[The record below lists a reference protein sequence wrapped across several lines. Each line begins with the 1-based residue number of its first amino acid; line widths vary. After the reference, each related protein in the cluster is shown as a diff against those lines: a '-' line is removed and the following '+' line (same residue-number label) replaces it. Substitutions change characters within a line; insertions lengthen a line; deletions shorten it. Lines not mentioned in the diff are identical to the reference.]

1 MARAQELISTAYR
14 RFAAEVPALGNLK
27 LTVRLELRGR
37 GDVQVFGVRLPGPII
52 TKGEPEDARLELA
65 IPRAEFNQL
74 AERGK
79 LPDWREAYEHGHV
92 KVSGDREIQQ
102 LLAKVIDR
110 QMARARLK
118 RAH

>member
-14 RFAAEVPALGNLK
+14 RFAGEVPALGNLK

-74 AERGK
+74 AERGTVA
-79 LPDWREAYEHGHV
+79 DWREAYEHGHV

>member
-14 RFAAEVPALGNLK
+14 RFAGEVPALGNLK
-27 LTVRLELRGR
+27 LTIRLELRGR

-65 IPRAEFNQL
+65 IPRADFNEL
-74 AERGK
+74 AEKGK
-79 LPDWREAYEHGHV
+79 LDDWRDAYEHGHV

-102 LLAKVIDR
+102 LLSKVIDR
-110 QMARARLK
+110 QLSRSRLK
-118 RAH
+118 RAY

>member
-27 LTVRLELRGR
+27 LTVRLELKGR

-65 IPRAEFNQL
+65 IPRSEFNEL

-79 LPDWREAYEHGHV
+79 LADWREAYEHGHV

>member
-37 GDVQVFGVRLPGPII
+37 GDVQIFGVRLPGPII
-52 TKGEPEDARLELA
+52 TKGEPESARLELA
-65 IPRAEFNQL
+65 IPRPEFNRL
-74 AERGK
+74 AERGT
-79 LPDWREAYEHGHV
+79 LADWREAYEHGHV

-102 LLAKVIDR
+102 LLGKVIER
-110 QMARARLK
+110 QMARSRLK
-118 RAH
+118 

>member
-1 MARAQELISTAYR
+1 MPRAQELISTAYR

-27 LTVRLELRGR
+27 LTMRLELRAR

-52 TKGEPEDARLELA
+52 SKGEPEDARLELA
-65 IPRAEFNQL
+65 LPRAEFNEL
-74 AERGK
+74 AERGT
-79 LPDWREAYEHGHV
+79 LADWHEAYEHGHV

-102 LLAKVIDR
+102 LLAKVIER
-110 QMARARLK
+110 QMARSRLK

>member
-1 MARAQELISTAYR
+1 MARAQELIATAYQ
-14 RFAAEVPALGNLK
+14 RFAGEVPALGNLK
-27 LTVRLELRGR
+27 LTIRLELRGR

-65 IPRAEFNQL
+65 IPRSEFNEL

-79 LPDWREAYEHGHV
+79 LVDWQDAYEHGDI

-102 LLAKVIDR
+102 LLAKVIER
-110 QMARARLK
+110 QVARARLK

>member
-1 MARAQELISTAYR
+1 MPRAQELISTAYQ

-27 LTVRLELRGR
+27 LTIRLELRGR

-52 TKGEPEDARLELA
+52 TKGEPENARLELQ
-65 IPRAEFNQL
+65 IPRAEFNEL

-79 LPDWREAYEHGHV
+79 LIDWRDAYDYGHI

-110 QMARARLK
+110 QVARARLR

>member
-14 RFAAEVPALGNLK
+14 RFAGEVPALGNLK
-27 LTVRLELRGR
+27 LTVRLELKGR
-37 GDVQVFGVRLPGPII
+37 GDVQVFGVRLPGPMI
-52 TKGEPEDARLELA
+52 TKGEPEEARLELA
-65 IPRAEFNQL
+65 MPRAEFNEL
-74 AERGK
+74 AERGT
-79 LPDWREAYEHGHV
+79 LADWRDAYEHGQV

-110 QMARARLK
+110 QMARSRLK

>member
-14 RFAAEVPALGNLK
+14 RFAGEVPALGNLK
-27 LTVRLELRGR
+27 LTIRLELRGR
-37 GDVQVFGVRLPGPII
+37 GDVQVFGVRLPGPIV

-65 IPRAEFNQL
+65 MPRADFNQL

-79 LPDWREAYEHGHV
+79 LDDWREAYEHGHI
-92 KVSGDREIQQ
+92 KVSGEREIQQ
-102 LLAKVIDR
+102 LLGKVIER
-110 QMARARLK
+110 HTARTRLK

>member
-14 RFAAEVPALGNLK
+14 RFAGEVPALGNLK

-65 IPRAEFNQL
+65 IPRAEFNEL
-74 AERGK
+74 AERGT
-79 LPDWREAYEHGHV
+79 LADWREAYEHGQV

-110 QMARARLK
+110 QMARSRLK
-118 RAH
+118 RAR

>member
-1 MARAQELISTAYR
+1 MARAQELIATAYR

-37 GDVQVFGVRLPGPII
+37 GDVQVFSVRVPGPII
-52 TKGEPEDARLELA
+52 TKGEPDEARLELA
-65 IPRAEFNQL
+65 MPRADFNEL

-79 LPDWREAYEHGHV
+79 LSDWREAYEHGHV

-102 LLAKVIDR
+102 LLGKVIDR
-110 QMARARLK
+110 QTSRSRLK

>member
-14 RFAAEVPALGNLK
+14 RFAGEVPALGNLK

-74 AERGK
+74 AERGT
-79 LPDWREAYEHGHV
+79 LADWREAYEHGHV
-92 KVSGDREIQQ
+92 RVSGDREIQQ

>member
-14 RFAAEVPALGNLK
+14 RFSGEVPALGNLK
-27 LTVRLELRGR
+27 LTIRLELRGR
-37 GDVQVFGVRLPGPII
+37 GDIQVFGVRIPGPII
-52 TKGEPEDARLELA
+52 TKGEPEDARLELL
-65 IPRAEFNQL
+65 IPRADFNEL

-79 LPDWREAYEHGHV
+79 LNDWREAYEHGHL

-102 LLAKVIDR
+102 LLGKVIDR
-110 QMARARLK
+110 QTARSRLK